1 MAEWSNFNNLPVQT
15 IHFIMANFVKGSEL
29 NHEID
34 SLFENAFSE
43 LIIVSPFIK
52 LHNRQKDALRDKI
65 NDPKFNLTLVFGK
78 NESNKSRSLGQD
90 DFEFFK
96 QFANVRIYYE
106 PRLHAKY
113 YANDDKGILSSMNLY
128 EYSQNHNIEFGV
140 VTEWKLLNAESL
152 DNKAR
157 DYFLNTVIPGS
168 ALEYQNEPVFESNML
183 GLSKK
188 YIRSEVRVDALTE
201 ELSNAKIISK
211 AKPNKSAENKS
222 VKPTSDTKNGYCIR
236 TGEQIPFDL
245 TKPYADK
252 AFKSWSRYKNE
263 DFAEK
268 FCHFSGEP
276 SEGKTTM
283 TKPILGKHWK
293 VVKKQFNL

>member
-1 MAEWSNFNNLPVQT
+1 MV
-15 IHFIMANFVKGSEL
+15 
-29 NHEID
+29 
-34 SLFENAFSE
+34 
-43 LIIVSPFIK
+43 
-52 LHNRQKDALRDKI
+52 
-65 NDPKFNLTLVFGK
+65 K
-78 NESNKSRSLGQD
+78 NESNKSKSLSSE

-113 YANDDKGILSSMNLY
+113 YANQTAAVLSSMNLY
-128 EYSQNHNIEFGV
+128 EYSQNNNIEFGI
-140 VTEWKLLNAESL
+140 VTQREMGLDRLKEKVMGVEL
-152 DNKAR
+152 DNDAWQ
-157 DYFLNTVIPGS
+157 YFKTVVKGS
-168 ALEYQNEPVFESNML
+168 ELLYFNEPVYESNML

-188 YIRSEVRVDALTE
+188 YVRSEVRIDLLTD
-201 ELSNAKIISK
+201 ELSKAMRVTK
-211 AKPNKSAENKS
+211 AKPNKPAEVES
-222 VKPTSDTKNGYCIR
+222 VKPTTDSKNGYCIR

-245 TKPYADK
+245 TKPYTDK

-283 TKPILGKHWK
+283 AKPILGKHWK
-293 VVKKQFNL
+293 AAKKEFNL

>member
-1 MAEWSNFNNLPVQT
+1 MAK
-15 IHFIMANFVKGSEL
+15 FVKGNGL
-29 NHEID
+29 NAEIESIFD
-34 SLFENAFSE
+34 DAEVQLT
-43 LIIVSPFIK
+43 IISPFIK
-52 LHNRQKDALRDKI
+52 LHKRFKDSLKSKI
-65 NDPKFNLTLVFGK
+65 NNPKLEVQLVFGK
-78 NESNKSRSLGQD
+78 NESNKSKSLSSE

-113 YANDDKGILSSMNLY
+113 YANQTAAVLSSMNLY
-128 EYSQNHNIEFGV
+128 EYSQNNNIEFGI
-140 VTEWKLLNAESL
+140 VTQREMGLDRLKEKVMGVEL
-152 DNKAR
+152 DNDAWQ
-157 DYFLNTVIPGS
+157 YFNSVVEGS
-168 ALEYQNEPVFESNML
+168 ELLYFNEPVYESNML

-188 YIRSEVRVDALTE
+188 YIRSEVRVDLLTD
-201 ELSNAKIISK
+201 ELSKEKSVK
-211 AKPNKSAENKS
+211 KEKPNKPAEVES
-222 VKPTSDTKNGYCIR
+222 VKPTTDSKDGYCIR
-236 TGEQIPFDL
+236 TGERIPFDL

-283 TKPILGKHWK
+283 AKPILGKHWK
-293 VVKKQFNL
+293 AAKKEFNL

>member
-1 MAEWSNFNNLPVQT
+1 MAK
-15 IHFIMANFVKGSEL
+15 FVKGNGL
-29 NHEID
+29 NAEIESIFD
-34 SLFENAFSE
+34 DAEVQLT
-43 LIIVSPFIK
+43 IISPFIK
-52 LHNRQKDALRDKI
+52 LHKRFKDSLKSKI
-65 NDPKFNLTLVFGK
+65 NNPKLEVQLVFGK
-78 NESNKSRSLGQD
+78 NESNKSKSLSSE

-113 YANDDKGILSSMNLY
+113 YANQTAAVLSSMNLY
-128 EYSQNHNIEFGV
+128 EYSQNNNIEFGI
-140 VTEWKLLNAESL
+140 VTQREMGLDRLKEKVMGVEL
-152 DNKAR
+152 DNDAWQ
-157 DYFLNTVIPGS
+157 YFNSVVEGS
-168 ALEYQNEPVFESNML
+168 ELLYFNEPVYESNML

-188 YIRSEVRVDALTE
+188 YIRSEVRVDLLTD
-201 ELSNAKIISK
+201 ELSKEKSVK
-211 AKPNKSAENKS
+211 KEKPNKPAEVES
-222 VKPTSDTKNGYCIR
+222 VKPTTDSKDGYCIR
-236 TGEQIPFDL
+236 TGERITFDL

-283 TKPILGKHWK
+283 AKPILGKHWK
-293 VVKKQFNL
+293 AAKKEFNL

>member
-1 MAEWSNFNNLPVQT
+1 MAK
-15 IHFIMANFVKGSEL
+15 FVKGNGL
-29 NHEID
+29 NAEIESIFD
-34 SLFENAFSE
+34 DAEVQLT
-43 LIIVSPFIK
+43 IISPFIK
-52 LHNRQKDALRDKI
+52 LHKRFKDSLKSKI
-65 NDPKFNLTLVFGK
+65 NNPKLEVQLVFGK
-78 NESNKSRSLGQD
+78 NESNKSKSLSSE

-113 YANDDKGILSSMNLY
+113 YANQTAAVLSSMNLY
-128 EYSQNHNIEFGV
+128 EYSQNNNIEFGI
-140 VTEWKLLNAESL
+140 VTQREMGLDRLKEKVMGVEL
-152 DNKAR
+152 DNDAWQ
-157 DYFLNTVIPGS
+157 YFNSVVEGS
-168 ALEYQNEPVFESNML
+168 ELLYFNEPVYESNML

-188 YIRSEVRVDALTE
+188 YIRSEVRVDLLTE
-201 ELSNAKIISK
+201 ELGK
-211 AKPNKSAENKS
+211 AKRVTKAKLNKPAEVES
-222 VKPTSDTKNGYCIR
+222 VKPTTDSKDGYCIR
-236 TGEQIPFDL
+236 TGERIPFDL

-283 TKPILGKHWK
+283 AKPILGKHWK
-293 VVKKQFNL
+293 SAKKEFNL

>member
-1 MAEWSNFNNLPVQT
+1 MAK
-15 IHFIMANFVKGSEL
+15 FVKGSEL

-34 SLFENAFSE
+34 SLFENALNE

-65 NDPKFNLTLVFGK
+65 NDPKFKLILVFGK
-78 NESNKSRSLGQD
+78 NESDKRRSLSQD

-96 QFANVRIYYE
+96 QFANVQIYYE

-128 EYSQNHNIEFGV
+128 EYSQNNNIEFGI
-140 VTEWKLLNAESL
+140 VTAIASGLDRLKEKVIGIEL
-152 DNKAR
+152 DNDAWQ
-157 DYFLNTVIPGS
+157 YFNSVIERS
-168 ALEYQNEPVFESNML
+168 EFIFHNEPVYESNML

-188 YIRSEVRVDALTE
+188 YIGSEVRVDLLTD
-201 ELSNAKIISK
+201 ELSK
-211 AKPNKSAENKS
+211 AKKVSKVKPNKPAEVES
-222 VKPTSDTKNGYCIR
+222 VKPTTDSKNGYCIR

-245 TKPYADK
+245 TKPYTDK

-263 DFAEK
+263 DFTEK

-283 TKPILGKHWK
+283 AKPILGKHWK
-293 VVKKQFNL
+293 VAKKELNLK